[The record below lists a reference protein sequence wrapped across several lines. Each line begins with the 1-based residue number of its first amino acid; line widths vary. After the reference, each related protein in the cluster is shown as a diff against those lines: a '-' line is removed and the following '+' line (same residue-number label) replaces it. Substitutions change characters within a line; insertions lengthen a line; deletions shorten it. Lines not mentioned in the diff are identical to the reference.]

1 MKQRS
6 LSHFASLLLVAQLF
20 PGMSRAPFVNHSG
33 TEAPRGPTEGSP
45 GRGTNGSHLLY
56 HLVKRSHLP
65 PPRTPPFQGDVP
77 PGIRN
82 TICLMQHG
90 TCRLFFCRS
99 GEKKGDICS
108 DPWNRCCIQNI
119 GEEDKEK
126 AEKDGRSGI

>member
-1 MKQRS
+1 MKV
-6 LSHFASLLLVAQLF
+6 LFLFAVLLCLVQ
-20 PGMSRAPFVNHSG
+20 VNS
-33 TEAPRGPTEGSP
+33 
-45 GRGTNGSHLLY
+45 
-56 HLVKRSHLP
+56 
-65 PPRTPPFQGDVP
+65 GDVP